1 VLALRVLRTDICL
14 MRSETP
20 ASAEGPKLLTRMRR
34 AMRSAHYSP
43 RTEAAY
49 MVWVR
54 RYVRFHGLRHPVELG
69 EREVAQ
75 YLTHL
80 AVERR
85 VSASTQQQAMSAL
98 LLLYKEVLGRP
109 LGALGVVRRAH
120 APARLP
126 VVLARS
132 EVQRVLARLDG
143 VYRAIGM
150 LLYGSGLRLQEC
162 LELRVKDLDFERG
175 EITVRRGKGAKDR
188 VTVFPERARGML
200 AAHLEEVKLR
210 HEEDVRRGQ
219 GRVVLPGALAR
230 KLPQAARDW
239 AWQWVFPAGRQRG
252 GEQRRA
258 PPASHSRDDGAA
270 GDGERDPGG
279 GTEQAGEL
287 SHVPAFV
294 RDASAGGGVRHPDG
308 ARAIGTPGCEHH
320 DDLHACAQPGRTR
333 RRESGRLSGRRG
345 DAWPP
350 DDSGVSRAELIMRAG
365 AAAERYI
372 GGRFAG

>member
-1 VLALRVLRTDICL
+1 VSGFFVLVLLAFCSDICL
-14 MRSETP
+14 MDGESP
-20 ASAEGPKLLTRMRR
+20 ASAASPKLLTRMRR

-43 RTEAAY
+43 RTEAVY
-49 MVWVR
+49 LVWVR
-54 RYVRFHGLRHPVELG
+54 RFVRYHGLRHPLEMG

-98 LLLYKEVLGRP
+98 LLLYKDVLERP

-132 EVQRVLARLDG
+132 EVQRVLGQLDG
-143 VYRAIGM
+143 VYRAIGI

-200 AAHLEEVKLR
+200 AAHLEDVRGR
-210 HEEDVRRGQ
+210 HEEDVRLGQ
-219 GRVVLPGALAR
+219 GRVALPGVLAR
-230 KLPQAARDW
+230 KLPQAAREW
-239 AWQWVFPAGRQRG
+239 AWQWVFPAGRQYEEARTGERRRHHIHATTVQRAMAEAVRAAGLSKRASCHTLRHSFATHLLEAGYDIRTVQELLGHRDVSTTMVYTHVLNRG
-252 GEQRRA
+252 GLGVES
-258 PPASHSRDDGAA
+258 PADF
-270 GDGERDPGG
+270 
-279 GTEQAGEL
+279 L
-287 SHVPAFV
+287 
-294 RDASAGGGVRHPDG
+294 
-308 ARAIGTPGCEHH
+308 
-320 DDLHACAQPGRTR
+320 
-333 RRESGRLSGRRG
+333 G
-345 DAWPP
+345 DA
-350 DDSGVSRAELIMRAG
+350 GTL
-365 AAAERYI
+365 
-372 GGRFAG
+372 GRGPRGFRGPI

>member
-1 VLALRVLRTDICL
+1 

-49 MVWVR
+49 LVWVR

-120 APARLP
+120 APVRLP

-188 VTVFPERARGML
+188 VTVFPERARGLL
-200 AAHLEEVKLR
+200 AAHLEEVKAR
-210 HEEDVRRGQ
+210 HEEDLRQGQ
-219 GRVVLPGALAR
+219 GRVALPGALAR

-239 AWQWVFPAGRQRG
+239 PWQWVFPAGRQYEEEGSGALRRHHIHATTVQRVMADAVRAAGLSKRASCHTLRHSFATHLLEAGYDIRTVQELLGHRDVSTTMIYTHVLNRG
-252 GEQRRA
+252 GLGVES
-258 PPASHSRDDGAA
+258 PADFL
-270 GDGERDPGG
+270 GDGGM
-279 GTEQAGEL
+279 L
-287 SHVPAFV
+287 
-294 RDASAGGGVRHPDG
+294 
-308 ARAIGTPGCEHH
+308 
-320 DDLHACAQPGRTR
+320 
-333 RRESGRLSGRRG
+333 GRRMARG
-345 DAWPP
+345 FREPN
-350 DDSGVSRAELIMRAG
+350 
-365 AAAERYI
+365 
-372 GGRFAG
+372 